1 MDRLVA
7 SKIEMKRLGGGRMMM
22 DSRREDTPGVAQ
34 LREEVAALRGD
45 VDHIRSAMQDMHR
58 EVGSAVLLLSRFVGL
73 EWDTGEAVRLAE
85 KRSASARDAVERL
98 SNDVGNLEQRLTIAG
113 GPRPRPEN
121 GGSGGGPTSETVKGD
136 SGGGGDT
143 SETDEDS
150 LGEAILS
157 STDRRD
163 SGGPPGSSG
172 SGENQSLQSDR
183 PRGSR
188 DRDRLHLPN
197 PLSQNQHES
206 PRCQNDGSKDEI
218 LAPVTAAVEADH
230 HGKDA
235 AAGGVGAG
243 GHHLDDGLRCSGNQE
258 SSSISPD
265 FGEEGVLLTRRPSA
279 GRIDVRD
286 AEVGRLAS
294 VGQGVAEAKDH
305 DQEQEKRLE
314 GEEGEDGQ
322 EAKNDKEE
330 DDESAGGGE
339 KDEEENDMHDE
350 EKEEEEEERKKDGET
365 HTTKNASRK
374 PGPMSLART
383 GGPFSGKHGDTQR
396 AGARHPLVGNT
407 SSGEDES
414 GSSGSRRRG
423 EDYAS
428 RELRTSEGGRE
439 DRGGRSMPQD
449 DRRAETSGSWTS
461 RTSDSQSSDQSV
473 TSTPRSSRARNDP
486 SREVA
491 VSGRPSRAAAAVAA
505 AVLVASSDKA
515 AACESIPNEDNE
527 GSIVE
532 SCEAIIHSG
541 GRGSQQQLASRTTAE
556 DGVSTAERPVELQ
569 GRSDIPSSSGDED
582 INPIL
587 TLRLP
592 TPLEARRRERA
603 EQEESS
609 GDEAS
614 HTSRSRSRKDAA
626 VVAAAAAAGSTEAS
640 AQSGLA
646 SSGDGESQE
655 CAVLRFDGD
664 SPDSDA
670 SS

>member
-1 MDRLVA
+1 M
-7 SKIEMKRLGGGRMMM
+7 
-22 DSRREDTPGVAQ
+22 
-34 LREEVAALRGD
+34 
-45 VDHIRSAMQDMHR
+45 
-58 EVGSAVLLLSRFVGL
+58 GSAVLLLSRFVGL

-85 KRSASARDAVERL
+85 KRSASASDAVERL

-197 PLSQNQHES
+197 PLSQNQRES

-449 DRRAETSGSWTS
+449 DRRAEVGNTIPHASDKDRSAAGDITATSPLNPPAISARSNSGDGDGGVGGDGGGGGGGSGGGSGGDGGGGGGGDGGGGGGGGGGSGRNTDDTSQTSGSWTS

-486 SREVA
+486 NKEVA

-541 GRGSQQQLASRTTAE
+541 GRGSQQQVASRTTAE

-626 VVAAAAAAGSTEAS
+626 VVAAAAAAGSTE
-640 AQSGLA
+640 
-646 SSGDGESQE
+646 
-655 CAVLRFDGD
+655 VT
-664 SPDSDA
+664 
-670 SS
+670 